1 MAAVT
6 YLGTGKRKTSVAR
19 VRLLPGGG
27 SITVNGMNVDDYFGR
42 ETLSVLVREPL
53 LTTGTQSRY
62 DVVAKL
68 HGGGKSGQAGAL
80 QIRLQIGIGV
90 DERSGD
96 SVLERACLTGLATAV
111 QLGDHVVTA
120 LGPSGEKRFP
130 HQHRQGFPPEVI
142 VHVHAVYGDAAS
154 AGKQTHPRDRGLTLA
169 GAQVSYCCHSNS
181 SGC

>member
-1 MAAVT
+1 MAAVS
-6 YLGTGKRKTSVAR
+6 YRGTGKRKTSVAR

-80 QIRLQIGIGV
+80 KHGIARALVSADPNLKTDLKRAGHLTRDARMV
-90 DERSGD
+90 ERKK
-96 SVLERACLTGLATAV
+96 AGLKKAR
-111 QLGDHVVTA
+111 
-120 LGPSGEKRFP
+120 KRPQFSK
-130 HQHRQGFPPEVI
+130 R
-142 VHVHAVYGDAAS
+142 
-154 AGKQTHPRDRGLTLA
+154 
-169 GAQVSYCCHSNS
+169 
-181 SGC
+181 